1 MIIITI
7 IILIPREQTC
17 VSTKDWFDHL
27 PCIYNIICYYK
38 MCNYILVAVH
48 FFQVIF
54 IFLLFQLHW
63 HSLPYQKTKQKQII
77 TWDKK
82 LTKTY
87 IPAIISPDL
96 AMTLKLLATRSIES
110 PWVNNTSCSGCKPLF
125 VKKEIINTL
134 FVLYNYADEM
144 KIGHFSKNSLL
155 VIQLYYRKNSC
166 ISRTR
171 V

>member
-1 MIIITI
+1 M
-7 IILIPREQTC
+7 
-17 VSTKDWFDHL
+17 
-27 PCIYNIICYYK
+27 
-38 MCNYILVAVH
+38 
-48 FFQVIF
+48 
-54 IFLLFQLHW
+54 FQLHW

-82 LTKTY
+82 LTTTY

-134 FVLYNYADEM
+134 FVLYNCADEM

-155 VIQLYYRKNSC
+155 VIQLYYSSKPQPQQIYKYTCTCNDYWTIYCFLC
-166 ISRTR
+166 IFFLKLKLEGIVYVKIYSKLSNGNEISPDLSLI
-171 V
+171 